1 MELQENSGRRA
12 TLKETAFSTV
22 SVPSGPHG
30 ATQRTEEGRW
40 DNMKLY
46 WNIGPLPL
54 GAGREEEGCPAVGK

>member
-1 MELQENSGRRA
+1 M
-12 TLKETAFSTV
+12 KETAFSTV